1 MASWF
6 ASAAGLSSGLSDA
19 LTGLADKVQLQVNS
33 IDPDLLK
40 KLTLQSDDLVA
51 ERNQIDDE
59 ERRKEAVRDNLSEI
73 LPWETRDSE
82 MDLLVDECREVILGL
97 SSKVETF
104 TGPYVLEGGLSNGKE
119 DNDKEENGNNDDVNM
134 TANIANAEGSLEKLA
149 KLQPLPELLANFDL
163 DSHVGLIQ
171 RLLQVDTQLVDMQ
184 MRLSSGGER
193 ELIFWKNYF
202 FHCAYTRCEAGLS
215 IDEIWSNEPR
225 ASRPALATAATASNC
240 VEDLSSSSGEL
251 IDRSDD
257 EIVFDSTSVSAA
269 GSEEGSGKEEI
280 ALEGGVNKGSIFNDA
295 QLNSATMQQT
305 PTPQS
310 VAIPSS
316 TESEQYE
323 FVASGGFDGDDGLMD
338 ELEAEILAALDD

>member
-6 ASAAGLSSGLSDA
+6 ASAGLPSGLSDA
-19 LTGLADKVQLQVNS
+19 LTGLADKVQSQVNS
-33 IDPDLLK
+33 IDPDLIK

-82 MDLLVDECREVILGL
+82 MEILVDECREVILGL

-104 TGPYVLEGGLSNGKE
+104 TGPYVLGGGLSNGKE
-119 DNDKEENGNNDDVNM
+119 DTDKNNENDDDNDD
-134 TANIANAEGSLEKLA
+134 AKIAVDVAAAEASSEKLA

-171 RLLQVDTQLVDMQ
+171 RLLQVDTKLVDMQ

-202 FHCAYTRCEAGLS
+202 FHCAYTRYEVRL
-215 IDEIWSNEPR
+215 
-225 ASRPALATAATASNC
+225 
-240 VEDLSSSSGEL
+240 
-251 IDRSDD
+251 
-257 EIVFDSTSVSAA
+257 
-269 GSEEGSGKEEI
+269 
-280 ALEGGVNKGSIFNDA
+280 
-295 QLNSATMQQT
+295 
-305 PTPQS
+305 PQS
-310 VAIPSS
+310 
-316 TESEQYE
+316 
-323 FVASGGFDGDDGLMD
+323 DG
-338 ELEAEILAALDD
+338 